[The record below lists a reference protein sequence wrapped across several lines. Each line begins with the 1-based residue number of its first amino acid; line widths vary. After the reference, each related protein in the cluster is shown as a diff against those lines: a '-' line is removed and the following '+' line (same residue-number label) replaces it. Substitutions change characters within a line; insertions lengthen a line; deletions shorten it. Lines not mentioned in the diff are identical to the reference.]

1 MKKQLPALTSLRFF
15 AAAMIVVQ
23 HAAGHFGV
31 FKDLAKNYAL
41 DQGVSFFFVLSG
53 FILTYTHGNL
63 SGVKNSIYFLWAR
76 IARIWPSHA
85 TTMITFYILWAYVFS
100 TGYSPD
106 ISTTLSNLTLT
117 QSWIPYPSYF
127 FSYNGV
133 SWSLSTELFFYAMFP
148 LLIINIRKNWPL
160 KLLFSVSLLGLS
172 FLIIS
177 ITRPPAVITGDII
190 TSASWLYIWPPARL
204 LEFVFGMLAGLVVMQ
219 KSDSLLDSRWSAIYG
234 FMALTI
240 MICAGIL
247 VPNLSSWMLSHQW
260 ISLPLAGWLNAS
272 GAAPFFA
279 LGILLLAVSKDFI
292 TRALSFK
299 PLVWLGEISFSI
311 YLTHQIIQK
320 TLSLHPQ
327 WFASIDQS
335 VQMPGYCIFVI
346 IVSFLLWRFIEKPA
360 QKLMLSP
367 FKNNTKTLVNAL
379 QAKSPPP
386 TTSSPHYSARVNP
399 ACESTAPP

>member
-23 HAAGHFGV
+23 HASGHFGV

-63 SGVKNSIYFLWAR
+63 SGVKSSIKFLWAR
-76 IARIWPSHA
+76 IARIWPSHV
-85 TTMITFYILWAYVFS
+85 TTMIAFYILWAYVFK

-106 ISTTLSNLTLT
+106 ISTTLTNLTLT
-117 QSWIPYPSYF
+117 QSWLPYPSYF

-133 SWSLSTELFFYAMFP
+133 SWSLSTELFFYAIFP
-148 LLIINIRKNWPL
+148 LFIVNIRKNWPL
-160 KLLFSVSLLGLS
+160 KVLFAVSLLGLS

-177 ITRPPAVITGDII
+177 IKRPPDVITGDII

-204 LEFVFGMLAGLVVMQ
+204 LEFVFGMLAGLVMMQ
-219 KSDSLLDSRWSAIYG
+219 KSDSLLGSRWSRTYG
-234 FMALTI
+234 FIALTV

-247 VPNLSSWMLSHQW
+247 VPDMSSWMLAHQW

-279 LGILLLAVSKDFI
+279 LGILLLAVSKDLI
-292 TRALSFK
+292 TRVLSYK

-320 TLSLHPQ
+320 ALSLHPQ

-335 VQMPGYCIFVI
+335 VQMLGYCIFVI
-346 IVSFLLWRFIEKPA
+346 IVSFMLWRFIEKPA

-367 FKNNTKTLVNAL
+367 FKKNATTLVDDL
-379 QAKSPPP
+379 RVTSTTP
-386 TTSSPHYSARVNP
+386 TTSPPHHSARANP
-399 ACESTAPP
+399 ASE